1 MKVNGKKRPGI
12 FRAVQPYLKLVA
24 SHSRCFY
31 ASRWLRR
38 IILALGTAF
47 LIICQFSLNPG
58 IQIAFPLAQ
67 AKSTYNQ
74 SNAQAWVEQSRKLYD
89 AGDYNQAVTVLQQAV
104 EAFRA
109 SGDRLGEAM
118 ALSNLSLALKQLG
131 QLEKAN
137 DNITQSLKILETDQ
151 NRGLASLQVLAQ
163 VLDVQGSLQ
172 LELGRTQQALDSWKQ
187 AAKTYEQIGDE
198 PSRIRS
204 LINIAQAE
212 QTLGHYRQARTNL
225 EQLFTSVQKQPDS
238 LMKAT
243 ALRSLGDVLQL
254 VGELEK
260 SLKVLQQSRDVAQR
274 LRSPS
279 QMGAALLSLGNTQRA
294 LGNRGRNQQN
304 TVSQEKSTPLQ
315 CTITNANNPISKEA
329 SRYYQL
335 AAQSYQ
341 QAADISGSPLVQIQ
355 AQVNQLS
362 VLLEL
367 QKWSEAQKLAS
378 EVQYQLTQIPANQTA
393 IFAEINLAQSLI
405 CLKRATIADNPGWKE
420 IAQGLATAIQQA
432 NSNGDRRSVA
442 YALGALGGLYLETQ
456 DVHNAQK
463 LTEQAL
469 TTAQTIQAGD
479 IAYLWQ
485 WQLGH
490 ILRIKGDIKGAIAFY
505 KQAVS
510 TLNSLRNDLVALNPD
525 VQFSFRDNVEP
536 VYRQFVDLLLQP
548 PPLSPSVDGGISQ
561 QNLKQARNVIEA
573 LQLTELENF
582 FREACLQ
589 PSPKQIDEVVDKTDP
604 TTAVIYPIILKDRLE
619 IILKLPTKNEL
630 RHYTIYKQ
638 ASEVETALEKLQQ
651 SLTEPDQI
659 NDVKKFSGQVYSW
672 LIQPLEAE
680 LAKMKIKTLV
690 FVLDGSLRNIPMAVL
705 YDDTHKQYLIQKYAI
720 ALAPGL
726 QLIDPKPLQRGK
738 LNALAAGVSE
748 QRNIE
753 GRKFAPLKNVEVELQ
768 KIQSAIPKSEEL
780 LNQNFTKTNVKNQIE
795 EEPYTVVHIATHGEF
810 SSNVEKTFILT
821 WEQLLKVK
829 DFDNLLRIRNGSES
843 RAIELLVLS
852 ACQTAVGD
860 TRATLGLAG
869 IAVRAGARSTLAT
882 LWSVDDESTAEL
894 MSKFY
899 QELENT
905 KLTKAE
911 ALRLAQLKLLTDHEI
926 PYLWAPYVLVGN
938 WL

>member
-1 MKVNGKKRPGI
+1 MYKR
-12 FRAVQPYLKLVA
+12 QT
-24 SHSRCFY
+24 
-31 ASRWLRR
+31 
-38 IILALGTAF
+38 ILALGTAF
-47 LIICQFSLNPG
+47 FIICQFSFNPG
-58 IQIAFPLAQ
+58 PQIAFPLVQ
-67 AKSTYNQ
+67 AKSTDNQ
-74 SNAQAWVEQSRKLYD
+74 PNAQAWVEQGRKLYD
-89 AGDYNQAVTVLQQAV
+89 AGDYSQAVTVLQQAV
-104 EAFRA
+104 DAFRA

-118 ALSNLSLALKQLG
+118 AFSNLSLAWKQLG

-137 DNITQSLKILETDQ
+137 DNITQSLKILETEQ
-151 NRGLASLQVLAQ
+151 NRDLASLQVLAQ
-163 VLDVQGSLQ
+163 VLDVQGNLQ
-172 LELGRTQQALDSWKQ
+172 LEVGRTQQALDSWKQ
-187 AAKTYEQIGDE
+187 AANLYEQIGDE
-198 PSRIRS
+198 VGKIRS
-204 LINIAQAE
+204 LINLAQAE
-212 QTLGHYRQARTNL
+212 QSLGLYRQARTNL
-225 EQLFTSVQKQPDS
+225 EQLFISVQKQPDS
-238 LMKAT
+238 VMKAT

-260 SLKVLQQSRDVAQR
+260 SLKVLQQSRDVAER

-294 LGNRGRNQQN
+294 LGNRGRNQHN
-304 TVSQEKSTPLQ
+304 RVSQEKSRPLQ
-315 CTITNANNPISKEA
+315 CTIRNTNNPISNEA
-329 SRYYQL
+329 SRYYQQ
-335 AAQSYQ
+335 AVQSYQ

-355 AQVNQLS
+355 AQINQLN

-367 QKWSEAQKLAS
+367 QQWSEAQKLAS
-378 EVQYQLTQIPANQTA
+378 EVQYQLSRVPANQTA

-405 CLKRATIADNPGWKE
+405 CLNQAKITDNPGWKE

-442 YALGALGGLYLETQ
+442 YALGTLAGLYLETQ
-456 DVHNAQK
+456 DVDNAQK

-505 KQAVS
+505 EQAVS

-525 VQFSFRDNVEP
+525 IQFSFRDNVEP

-548 PPLSPSVDGGISQ
+548 SPHLQVSQ

-604 TTAVIYPIILKDRLE
+604 TAAVIYPIILEDRLE
-619 IILKLPTKNEL
+619 VILKLPTNNEL
-630 RHYTIYKQ
+630 RHHITYKQ
-638 ASEVETALEKLQQ
+638 ASEVETVLEKLQQ
-651 SLTEPDQI
+651 SLTEPDRI
-659 NDVKKFSGQVYSW
+659 NDVKKYSAQVYSW
-672 LIQPLEAE
+672 LIQPLETE

-705 YDDTHKQYLIQKYAI
+705 YNDTQKQYLIQKYAV

-738 LNALAAGVSE
+738 LNVLAAGVSE
-748 QRNIE
+748 QRYIE
-753 GRKFAPLKNVEVELQ
+753 GRNFAPLKNVEVELQ

-780 LNQNFTKTNVKNQIE
+780 LNQNFTKTNVKNQIKE
-795 EEPYTVVHIATHGEF
+795 APYTVVHIATHGEF

-829 DFDNLLRIRNGSES
+829 DFDNLLRIHNGSES
-843 RAIELLVLS
+843 RTIELLVLS
-852 ACQTAVGD
+852 AC
-860 TRATLGLAG
+860 
-869 IAVRAGARSTLAT
+869 
-882 LWSVDDESTAEL
+882 
-894 MSKFY
+894 
-899 QELENT
+899 
-905 KLTKAE
+905 
-911 ALRLAQLKLLTDHEI
+911 
-926 PYLWAPYVLVGN
+926 
-938 WL
+938 